1 MASISK
7 ETIKGLIETIQNLYM
22 ADDIPWVIG
31 YSGGKDSTAT
41 LQLVWYAIRELDPS
55 KWLDSP
61 YLRQVDEESLLTLLQ
76 RKPDGFKTLLNSS
89 YSFIRDI
96 VLRRDILITILK
108 IRPHYIKLIPAK
120 HLSERLFSIV
130 NQAIEKDT
138 DELSK
143 KLLIDALVV
152 AKQELLDY
160 KDAQTMEIKE
170 NTSPSSSK
178 TPSDTGDE
186 TLPNNTL
193 SPSDE
198 AENPNDESTEPEVN
212 KESIEEPKELSKE
225 PVVEIESEK
234 ESVSTKENNDNNN
247 NSTDNSSLDPT
258 IQKAFMDASLG
269 DFTKSLEQKIIAIVT
284 DNNVKTN
291 QEIKELVIQHIT
303 QLSKNLT
310 AQQQTLELLQQTL
323 NEPSK
328 ALINRFT
335 EESEKVSVCIND
347 IHTILENQYNEAK
360 ALSTNFSTLLEKP
373 TQDFYNSLETQVINK
388 MNSCINDESGMQL
401 QVEEIK
407 KKSIGSIEKSTQ
419 VVVDTTNNL
428 IDALTTRYNQQK
440 KIIEEANNF
449 FDKKGLI
456 QNITII
462 AVFVNLL
469 LLFFI
474 FVTLLIRG

>member
-1 MASISK
+1 MRPRSP
-7 ETIKGLIETIQNLYM
+7 EVIKH
-22 ADDIPWVIG
+22 
-31 YSGGKDSTAT
+31 
-41 LQLVWYAIRELDPS
+41 LQELDPS

-61 YLRQVDEESLLTLLQ
+61 YLRQADEESLLTLLQ

-108 IRPHYIKLIPAK
+108 IRPHYIKLIPVK

-143 KLLIDALVV
+143 KLLIDALSV

-170 NTSPSSSK
+170 NISPSSSAQQDIK

-186 TLPNNTL
+186 RIPNPPP
-193 SPSDE
+193 SPSDDAEKTDDVPTE
-198 AENPNDESTEPEVN
+198 AEVIKEST
-212 KESIEEPKELSKE
+212 EEPKELIKE
-225 PVVEIESEK
+225 PVDEIESET
-234 ESVSTKENNDNNN
+234 ESVSTKETNDEN
-247 NSTDNSSLDPT
+247 NSTDSSSIDPT
-258 IQKAFMDASLG
+258 IQKAFMNASLG

-291 QEIKELVIQHIT
+291 QEIKELVTQHIT
-303 QLSKNLT
+303 QLSNNLK
-310 AQQQTLELLQQTL
+310 AQQQTLDLLQQTL

-335 EESEKVSVCIND
+335 EESEKVTVRISEIQS
-347 IHTILENQYNEAK
+347 ILKNQYNEAK
-360 ALSTNFSTLLEKP
+360 TLSTNFSTLLEKP
-373 TQDFYNSLETQVINK
+373 TEDLYNSLETQIISN
-388 MNSCINDESGMQL
+388 MNSCINDESGIQL
-401 QVEEIK
+401 QVQEIK
-407 KKSIGSIEKSTQ
+407 NKSIESIEKSTQ
-419 VVVDTTNNL
+419 VVKDTTNNL

-440 KIIEEANNF
+440 EIIEKSNNF

>member
-1 MASISK
+1 MRPRSP
-7 ETIKGLIETIQNLYM
+7 EVIKNL
-22 ADDIPWVIG
+22 
-31 YSGGKDSTAT
+31 
-41 LQLVWYAIRELDPS
+41 QELDPS

-61 YLRQVDEESLLTLLQ
+61 YLRQADEESLLTLLQ
-76 RKPDGFKTLLNSS
+76 RKPEGFKTLLNSS

-108 IRPHYIKLIPAK
+108 IRPHYIKLIPVK

-138 DELSK
+138 YELSK
-143 KLLIDALVV
+143 KLLIDALAV

-170 NTSPSSSK
+170 NTSPSSSTPQDTK

-186 TLPNNTL
+186 ILPNNTS

-198 AENPNDESTEPEVN
+198 AEKPNDESTEPEVN
-212 KESIEEPKELSKE
+212 KEPIEESKELIKE
-225 PVVEIESEK
+225 PIVEIESET
-234 ESVSTKENNDNNN
+234 ESVSTKENNDDN
-247 NSTDNSSLDPT
+247 NSTDNSLDPT

-291 QEIKELVIQHIT
+291 QEIKELVTQHIT
-303 QLSKNLT
+303 QLSNNLT
-310 AQQQTLELLQQTL
+310 AQQQTLDLLQQTL

-328 ALINRFT
+328 ALINHFS
-335 EESEKVSVCIND
+335 EESEKASARIND
-347 IHTILENQYNEAK
+347 INTIFEKQYNEAV
-360 ALSTNFSTLLEKP
+360 ALSNNFSTLLEKP
-373 TQDFYNSLETQVINK
+373 TQDFYNSLETQIVSK
-388 MNSCINDESGMQL
+388 MNSCINDESGIQL

-407 KKSIGSIEKSTQ
+407 NKSIESMEKSNQ
-419 VVVDTTNNL
+419 AVRDTANNL

-440 KIIEEANNF
+440 EIIEKANNF

>member
-1 MASISK
+1 MRPRSP
-7 ETIKGLIETIQNLYM
+7 EVIKNL
-22 ADDIPWVIG
+22 
-31 YSGGKDSTAT
+31 
-41 LQLVWYAIRELDPS
+41 QELDPS

-61 YLRQVDEESLLTLLQ
+61 YLRQVDEESLMTLLQ

-108 IRPHYIKLIPAK
+108 IKPHYIKLIPVK

-143 KLLIDALVV
+143 KLLIDALAV

-160 KDAQTMEIKE
+160 KDAQNMEIKE
-170 NTSPSSSK
+170 NTSPSSSTQQDIE
-178 TPSDTGDE
+178 TPSDTGHE
-186 TLPNNTL
+186 TLPNNTP

-198 AENPNDESTEPEVN
+198 LEKPNEVSTEPEVN
-212 KESIEEPKELSKE
+212 EESTEEHKEPIKA
-225 PVVEIESEK
+225 PVVEIECEK
-234 ESVSTKENNDNNN
+234 GSVSTKENNDNNN
-247 NSTDNSSLDPT
+247 FTDNSSLEPT
-258 IQKAFMDASLG
+258 IQKAFMDASLC
-269 DFTKSLEQKIIAIVT
+269 DFTKSLEQKIIAIIT

-291 QEIKELVIQHIT
+291 QEIKELVTQHIT
-303 QLSKNLT
+303 QLSNNLT

-328 ALINRFT
+328 ALINRFS
-335 EESEKVSVCIND
+335 EESEKVSIR
-347 IHTILENQYNEAK
+347 ISEISTLLENQYNQAK
-360 ALSTNFSTLLEKP
+360 ELSTNFSIVLEKP
-373 TQDFYNSLETQVINK
+373 TQDLYNSLEKAIIHQMNNCIIN
-388 MNSCINDESGMQL
+388 ESGIQL

-407 KKSIGSIEKSTQ
+407 NKSIESIENSNQAVKNTA
-419 VVVDTTNNL
+419 NNL

-440 KIIEEANNF
+440 EIIEKANNF

-474 FVTLLIRG
+474 FITLLLRG

>member
-1 MASISK
+1 MRPRSP
-7 ETIKGLIETIQNLYM
+7 EVIKNL
-22 ADDIPWVIG
+22 
-31 YSGGKDSTAT
+31 
-41 LQLVWYAIRELDPS
+41 QELDPS

-61 YLRQVDEESLLTLLQ
+61 YLRQADEESLLTLLQ
-76 RKPDGFKTLLNSS
+76 RKPEGFKTLLNSS

-143 KLLIDALVV
+143 KLLIDALAV

-170 NTSPSSSK
+170 NTSPSSSTPQDTK
-178 TPSDTGDE
+178 APSDTGDE
-186 TLPNNTL
+186 ILPDNTP
-193 SPSDE
+193 SSSDE
-198 AENPNDESTEPEVN
+198 LEKPNEVSIEPEVN
-212 KESIEEPKELSKE
+212 EESIEEHKEPIKE
-225 PVVEIESEK
+225 PVVEIESET

-247 NSTDNSSLDPT
+247 STDSSSLDPA

-291 QEIKELVIQHIT
+291 QEIKELVTQHIT
-303 QLSKNLT
+303 QLSNNLT

-335 EESEKVSVCIND
+335 EESEKVSVLIND

-360 ALSTNFSTLLEKP
+360 TLSTNFSTLLEKP
-373 TQDFYNSLETQVINK
+373 TQDLYNSLETQIINN
-388 MNSCINDESGMQL
+388 MNSCINDESGIQL
-401 QVEEIK
+401 QVQEIK
-407 KKSIGSIEKSTQ
+407 NKSIESIEKSTQ
-419 VVVDTTNNL
+419 VVKDTTNNL

-440 KIIEEANNF
+440 EIIEKSNNF

>member
-1 MASISK
+1 MRPRSP
-7 ETIKGLIETIQNLYM
+7 EVIKNL
-22 ADDIPWVIG
+22 
-31 YSGGKDSTAT
+31 
-41 LQLVWYAIRELDPS
+41 QELDPS

-61 YLRQVDEESLLTLLQ
+61 YLRQADEESLLTLLQ
-76 RKPDGFKTLLNSS
+76 RKPEGFKTLLNSS

-143 KLLIDALVV
+143 KLLIDALSV

-170 NTSPSSSK
+170 NISPSSSAQQDIK
-178 TPSDTGDE
+178 MPSDTGDE
-186 TLPNNTL
+186 RIPNP
-193 SPSDE
+193 SPSPSNDTEKPDDVPTE
-198 AENPNDESTEPEVN
+198 AEVN
-212 KESIEEPKELSKE
+212 KESTEEPKELIKE
-225 PVVEIESEK
+225 PVDEIESET
-234 ESVSTKENNDNNN
+234 ESVSTKESNDEN
-247 NSTDNSSLDPT
+247 NSTDSSSLDPI

-291 QEIKELVIQHIT
+291 QEIKELVTQHIT
-303 QLSKNLT
+303 QLSNNLT

>member
-1 MASISK
+1 MRPRSP
-7 ETIKGLIETIQNLYM
+7 EVIKNL
-22 ADDIPWVIG
+22 
-31 YSGGKDSTAT
+31 
-41 LQLVWYAIRELDPS
+41 QELDPS

-61 YLRQVDEESLLTLLQ
+61 YLRQADEESLLTLLQ
-76 RKPDGFKTLLNSS
+76 RKPEGFKTLLNSS

-108 IRPHYIKLIPAK
+108 IRPHYIKLIPVK
-120 HLSERLFSIV
+120 HLSERLFTIV

-143 KLLIDALVV
+143 KLLIDALSV

-170 NTSPSSSK
+170 NISPSSSAQQDIK

-186 TLPNNTL
+186 RRPVRPNPPPSL
-193 SPSDE
+193 SDDVP
-198 AENPNDESTEPEVN
+198 TEDEVN
-212 KESIEEPKELSKE
+212 KESTEEPKEPIKE
-225 PVVEIESEK
+225 PVDEIESDI
-234 ESVSTKENNDNNN
+234 ESVSTKESNDDN
-247 NSTDNSSLDPT
+247 NSTDNSLDPT

-291 QEIKELVIQHIT
+291 QEIKELVAQHIT
-303 QLSKNLT
+303 QLSNNLT

-388 MNSCINDESGMQL
+388 MNSYINDESGMQL

>member
-1 MASISK
+1 MRPRSP
-7 ETIKGLIETIQNLYM
+7 EVIKNL
-22 ADDIPWVIG
+22 
-31 YSGGKDSTAT
+31 
-41 LQLVWYAIRELDPS
+41 QELDPS

-61 YLRQVDEESLLTLLQ
+61 YLRQADEESLLTLLQ
-76 RKPDGFKTLLNSS
+76 RKPEGFKTLLNSS

-143 KLLIDALVV
+143 KLLIDALAV

-291 QEIKELVIQHIT
+291 QEIKELVTQHIT
-303 QLSKNLT
+303 QLSNNLT

-335 EESEKVSVCIND
+335 EESEKVSVRIND

-388 MNSCINDESGMQL
+388 MNSCINNESGMQL

>member
-1 MASISK
+1 MRPRSP
-7 ETIKGLIETIQNLYM
+7 EVIKNL
-22 ADDIPWVIG
+22 
-31 YSGGKDSTAT
+31 
-41 LQLVWYAIRELDPS
+41 QELDPS

-61 YLRQVDEESLLTLLQ
+61 YLRQADEESLLTLLQ
-76 RKPDGFKTLLNSS
+76 RKPEGFKTLLNSS

-108 IRPHYIKLIPAK
+108 IRPHYIKLIPVK

-143 KLLIDALVV
+143 KLLIDALSV

-170 NTSPSSSK
+170 NISPSSSAQQDIK

-186 TLPNNTL
+186 RIPNPPP
-193 SPSDE
+193 SPSDDAEKPDDVPTE
-198 AENPNDESTEPEVN
+198 AEVN
-212 KESIEEPKELSKE
+212 KESTEEPKELIKE
-225 PVVEIESEK
+225 SVNEIESET
-234 ESVSTKENNDNNN
+234 ESVSTKESNDEN
-247 NSTDNSSLDPT
+247 NSTDGSSLDPT

-284 DNNVKTN
+284 DSNVKTN
-291 QEIKELVIQHIT
+291 LEIKELVTQHIT
-303 QLSKNLT
+303 QLSNNLT

-335 EESEKVSVCIND
+335 EESEKVSVRIND

-373 TQDFYNSLETQVINK
+373 TQDFYNSLETQIINK

>member
-1 MASISK
+1 MRPRSP
-7 ETIKGLIETIQNLYM
+7 EVIKNL
-22 ADDIPWVIG
+22 
-31 YSGGKDSTAT
+31 
-41 LQLVWYAIRELDPS
+41 QELDPS

-61 YLRQVDEESLLTLLQ
+61 YLRQADEESLLTLLQ
-76 RKPDGFKTLLNSS
+76 RKPEGFKTLLNSS

-108 IRPHYIKLIPAK
+108 IRPHYIKLIPVK

-143 KLLIDALVV
+143 KLLIDALAV

-170 NTSPSSSK
+170 NISPSSSAQQDIK

-186 TLPNNTL
+186 RRPRRHNPPP
-193 SPSDE
+193 SPSDDV
-198 AENPNDESTEPEVN
+198 PTEDEVN
-212 KESIEEPKELSKE
+212 KESTEEPKEPIKE
-225 PVVEIESEK
+225 PVDEIKSETESVPTK
-234 ESVSTKENNDNNN
+234 ESNDEN
-247 NSTDNSSLDPT
+247 NSTDSSSLDPT

-291 QEIKELVIQHIT
+291 QEIKELVTQHIT
-303 QLSKNLT
+303 QLSNNLN
-310 AQQQTLELLQQTL
+310 AQQQTLDLLQQTL

-335 EESEKVSVCIND
+335 EESEKVTVCISD
-347 IHTILENQYNEAK
+347 IQSILENQYNEAK
-360 ALSTNFSTLLEKP
+360 TLSTNFSTLLEKP
-373 TQDFYNSLETQVINK
+373 TQDLYNSLETQIINN
-388 MNSCINDESGMQL
+388 MNSCINDESGIQL
-401 QVEEIK
+401 QVQEIK
-407 KKSIGSIEKSTQ
+407 NKSIESIEKSTQ
-419 VVVDTTNNL
+419 VVKDTTNNL

-440 KIIEEANNF
+440 EIIEKSNNF

>member
-1 MASISK
+1 MRPRSP
-7 ETIKGLIETIQNLYM
+7 EVIKNL
-22 ADDIPWVIG
+22 
-31 YSGGKDSTAT
+31 
-41 LQLVWYAIRELDPS
+41 QELDPS

-61 YLRQVDEESLLTLLQ
+61 YLRQVDEESLMTLLQ

-108 IRPHYIKLIPAK
+108 IKPHYIKLIPVK

-143 KLLIDALVV
+143 KLLIDALAV

-160 KDAQTMEIKE
+160 KDAQNMEIKE
-170 NTSPSSSK
+170 NTSPSSSTQQDIE
-178 TPSDTGDE
+178 TPSDTGRE
-186 TLPNNTL
+186 TLPNNTP

-198 AENPNDESTEPEVN
+198 LEKPNEVSTEPEVN
-212 KESIEEPKELSKE
+212 EESTEEHKEPIKE
-225 PVVEIESEK
+225 PVVEIECEK
-234 ESVSTKENNDNNN
+234 GSVSTKENNDNNN
-247 NSTDNSSLDPT
+247 FTDNSSLEPT
-258 IQKAFMDASLG
+258 IQKAFMDASLC
-269 DFTKSLEQKIIAIVT
+269 DFTKSLEQKIIAIIT

-291 QEIKELVIQHIT
+291 QEIKELVTQHIT
-303 QLSKNLT
+303 QLSNNLT

-328 ALINRFT
+328 ALINRFS
-335 EESEKVSVCIND
+335 EESEKVSIR
-347 IHTILENQYNEAK
+347 ISEISTLLENQYNQAK
-360 ALSTNFSTLLEKP
+360 ELSTNFSIVLEKP
-373 TQDFYNSLETQVINK
+373 TQDLYNSLEKAIIHQMNNCIIN
-388 MNSCINDESGMQL
+388 ESGIQL

-407 KKSIGSIEKSTQ
+407 NKSIESIENSNQAVK
-419 VVVDTTNNL
+419 DTANNL

-440 KIIEEANNF
+440 EIIEKANNF

-474 FVTLLIRG
+474 FITLLLRG

>member
-1 MASISK
+1 MRPRSP
-7 ETIKGLIETIQNLYM
+7 EVIKNL
-22 ADDIPWVIG
+22 
-31 YSGGKDSTAT
+31 
-41 LQLVWYAIRELDPS
+41 QELDPS

-61 YLRQVDEESLLTLLQ
+61 YLRQADEESLLTLLQ
-76 RKPDGFKTLLNSS
+76 RKPEGFKTLLNSS

-143 KLLIDALVV
+143 KLLIDALAV

-170 NTSPSSSK
+170 NTSPSSSTPQDTK

-186 TLPNNTL
+186 TLPNNPP

-198 AENPNDESTEPEVN
+198 VETPNDESPEPEVN
-212 KESIEEPKELSKE
+212 KESIEEPEELIKE
-225 PVVEIESEK
+225 PVVEIESET

-247 NSTDNSSLDPT
+247 STDTSSLDPA
-258 IQKAFMDASLG
+258 IQKAFMAASLG
-269 DFTKSLEQKIIAIVT
+269 DFTKSLEQKIIAIVA

-291 QEIKELVIQHIT
+291 QEIKELVTQHIT
-303 QLSKNLT
+303 QLSNNLT

-335 EESEKVSVCIND
+335 EESEKVTVCIND
-347 IHTILENQYNEAK
+347 IQSILENQYNEAK
-360 ALSTNFSTLLEKP
+360 TLSTNFSTLLEKP
-373 TQDFYNSLETQVINK
+373 TQDFYNSLETQIINK

>member
-1 MASISK
+1 MRPRSP
-7 ETIKGLIETIQNLYM
+7 EVIKNL
-22 ADDIPWVIG
+22 
-31 YSGGKDSTAT
+31 
-41 LQLVWYAIRELDPS
+41 QELDPS

-61 YLRQVDEESLLTLLQ
+61 YLRQADEESLLTLLQ
-76 RKPDGFKTLLNSS
+76 RKPEGFKTLLNSS

-108 IRPHYIKLIPAK
+108 IRPHYIKLIPVK

-143 KLLIDALVV
+143 KLLIDALAV

-160 KDAQTMEIKE
+160 KDTQTMELKE
-170 NTSPSSSK
+170 NTSPSSSTQQDIK
-178 TPSDTGDE
+178 APSDTVDE
-186 TLPNNTL
+186 TLPDNTP

-198 AENPNDESTEPEVN
+198 LEKPNEVSTEPEVN
-212 KESIEEPKELSKE
+212 EESIEEHKEPIKE
-225 PVVEIESEK
+225 PVVEIESK
-234 ESVSTKENNDNNN
+234 TESVSTKENNDNNN
-247 NSTDNSSLDPT
+247 FTDNSSLDPA
-258 IQKAFMDASLG
+258 IQKAFMEASLG
-269 DFTKSLEQKIIAIVT
+269 DFTKSLEQKLIAIVT

-291 QEIKELVIQHIT
+291 QEIKEFVTQHIT
-303 QLSKNLT
+303 QLSNNLT

-328 ALINRFT
+328 ALINCFT
-335 EESEKVSVCIND
+335 EESEKVSVRIND

-373 TQDFYNSLETQVINK
+373 TQDFYNSLETQIINK

>member
-1 MASISK
+1 MRPRSP
-7 ETIKGLIETIQNLYM
+7 EVIKNL
-22 ADDIPWVIG
+22 
-31 YSGGKDSTAT
+31 
-41 LQLVWYAIRELDPS
+41 QELDPS

-61 YLRQVDEESLLTLLQ
+61 YLRQADEESLLTLLQ
-76 RKPDGFKTLLNSS
+76 RKPEGFKTLLNSS

-108 IRPHYIKLIPAK
+108 IRPHYIKLIPVK

-143 KLLIDALVV
+143 KLLIDALSV

-170 NTSPSSSK
+170 NISPSSSAQQDIK

-186 TLPNNTL
+186 RRPVRPNPPPSL
-193 SPSDE
+193 SDDVP
-198 AENPNDESTEPEVN
+198 TEDEVN
-212 KESIEEPKELSKE
+212 KESTEEPKEPIKE
-225 PVVEIESEK
+225 PVDEIESETESVPTK
-234 ESVSTKENNDNNN
+234 ESNDEN
-247 NSTDNSSLDPT
+247 NSTDSSSLDPT

-291 QEIKELVIQHIT
+291 QEIKELVRQHIT
-303 QLSKNLT
+303 QLSNNLKT
-310 AQQQTLELLQQTL
+310 QQQTLDLLQQTL

-335 EESEKVSVCIND
+335 EESEKVTVCISD
-347 IHTILENQYNEAK
+347 IQSILENQYNEAK
-360 ALSTNFSTLLEKP
+360 TLSTNFSTLLEKP
-373 TQDFYNSLETQVINK
+373 TQDLYNSLETQIINN
-388 MNSCINDESGMQL
+388 MNSCINDESGIQL
-401 QVEEIK
+401 QVQEIK
-407 KKSIGSIEKSTQ
+407 NKSIESIEKSTQ
-419 VVVDTTNNL
+419 VVKDTTNNL

-440 KIIEEANNF
+440 EIIEKSNNF

>member
-1 MASISK
+1 MRPRSP
-7 ETIKGLIETIQNLYM
+7 EVIKH
-22 ADDIPWVIG
+22 
-31 YSGGKDSTAT
+31 
-41 LQLVWYAIRELDPS
+41 LQELDPS

-61 YLRQVDEESLLTLLQ
+61 YLRQADEESLLTLLQ

-108 IRPHYIKLIPAK
+108 IRPHYIKLIPVK
-120 HLSERLFSIV
+120 HLSERLFNIV

-143 KLLIDALVV
+143 KLLIDALSV
-152 AKQELLDY
+152 AKQELLDF

-170 NTSPSSSK
+170 NISPSSSAQQDIK

-186 TLPNNTL
+186 RIPNPPP
-193 SPSDE
+193 SPSAD
-198 AENPNDESTEPEVN
+198 AEKPDDVPTEDEVN
-212 KESIEEPKELSKE
+212 KESTEESKE
-225 PVVEIESEK
+225 PIKEPVDEIESET
-234 ESVSTKENNDNNN
+234 ESVSTKESNDEN
-247 NSTDNSSLDPT
+247 NSTDSSSLDPI

-291 QEIKELVIQHIT
+291 QEIKVLVTQHIT
-303 QLSKNLT
+303 QLSNNLKT
-310 AQQQTLELLQQTL
+310 QQQTLDLLQQTL

-335 EESEKVSVCIND
+335 EESEKVTVRISD
-347 IHTILENQYNEAK
+347 IQSILENQYNEAK
-360 ALSTNFSTLLEKP
+360 TLSTNFSTLLEKP

-388 MNSCINDESGMQL
+388 MNSCINDESGIQL
-401 QVEEIK
+401 QVQEIK
-407 KKSIGSIEKSTQ
+407 NKSIESIEKSTQ
-419 VVVDTTNNL
+419 VVKDTTNNL

-440 KIIEEANNF
+440 EIIEKSNNF

>member
-1 MASISK
+1 MRPRSP
-7 ETIKGLIETIQNLYM
+7 EVIKNL
-22 ADDIPWVIG
+22 
-31 YSGGKDSTAT
+31 
-41 LQLVWYAIRELDPS
+41 QELDPS

-61 YLRQVDEESLLTLLQ
+61 YLRQADEESLLTLLQ
-76 RKPDGFKTLLNSS
+76 RKPEGFKTLLNSS

-108 IRPHYIKLIPAK
+108 IRPHYIKLIPVK

-143 KLLIDALVV
+143 KLLIDALDV
-152 AKQELLDY
+152 AKQELSDY

-170 NTSPSSSK
+170 NTSPSSSTQQDIK

-186 TLPNNTL
+186 TLPDTPT

-198 AENPNDESTEPEVN
+198 LEKPNEVSTEPKVNEESTEKPKEPIVEIETE
-212 KESIEEPKELSKE
+212 KESI
-225 PVVEIESEK
+225 
-234 ESVSTKENNDNNN
+234 STKENNNNDIDNP
-247 NSTDNSSLDPT
+247 SLDPI
-258 IQKAFMDASLG
+258 IQKVFMDASLG

-291 QEIKELVIQHIT
+291 QEIKELVTQHIT
-303 QLSKNLT
+303 QLSNNLT

-328 ALINRFT
+328 ALINRFS
-335 EESEKVSVCIND
+335 EESEKVSIRISEIN
-347 IHTILENQYNEAK
+347 TLLENQYNQAK
-360 ALSTNFSTLLEKP
+360 ELSTNFSIVLEKP
-373 TQDFYNSLETQVINK
+373 TQDLYDSLEKEIIHQIN
-388 MNSCINDESGMQL
+388 NCIINESGIQL

-407 KKSIGSIEKSTQ
+407 NKSIESIENSNQAVK
-419 VVVDTTNNL
+419 DTANNL
-428 IDALTTRYNQQK
+428 INALTTRYNQQK
-440 KIIEEANNF
+440 EIIEKANNF

-474 FVTLLIRG
+474 FITLLLRG

>member
-1 MASISK
+1 MRPRSP
-7 ETIKGLIETIQNLYM
+7 EVIKNL
-22 ADDIPWVIG
+22 
-31 YSGGKDSTAT
+31 
-41 LQLVWYAIRELDPS
+41 QELDPS

-61 YLRQVDEESLLTLLQ
+61 YLRQADEESLLTLLQ
-76 RKPDGFKTLLNSS
+76 RKPEGFKTLLNSS

-108 IRPHYIKLIPAK
+108 IRPHYIKLIPVK

-143 KLLIDALVV
+143 KLLIDALAV

-170 NTSPSSSK
+170 NTSPSSSTPQDTK

-186 TLPNNTL
+186 TLPNNTP

-198 AENPNDESTEPEVN
+198 AEKPNDESTESEVN
-212 KESIEEPKELSKE
+212 KESIEEPKELIKE
-225 PVVEIESEK
+225 PVVEIESET
-234 ESVSTKENNDNNN
+234 ESVSTKESNDDNNF
-247 NSTDNSSLDPT
+247 TDNSSLDPT

-291 QEIKELVIQHIT
+291 QEIKELVTQHIT
-303 QLSKNLT
+303 QLSNNLT

-335 EESEKVSVCIND
+335 EESEKVTVRISD
-347 IHTILENQYNEAK
+347 IQSILENQYNEAK
-360 ALSTNFSTLLEKP
+360 TLSTNFSTLLEKP
-373 TQDFYNSLETQVINK
+373 TQDFYNSLETQIINK

-401 QVEEIK
+401 QVQEIN
-407 KKSIGSIEKSTQ
+407 KKSIESIEKSTQ
-419 VVVDTTNNL
+419 VVKDTTNNL

-440 KIIEEANNF
+440 EIIEKANNF

>member
-1 MASISK
+1 MRPRSP
-7 ETIKGLIETIQNLYM
+7 EVIKNL
-22 ADDIPWVIG
+22 
-31 YSGGKDSTAT
+31 
-41 LQLVWYAIRELDPS
+41 QELDPS

-61 YLRQVDEESLLTLLQ
+61 YLRQADEESLLTLLQ
-76 RKPDGFKTLLNSS
+76 RKPEGFKTLLNSS

-108 IRPHYIKLIPAK
+108 IRPHYIKLIPVK

-143 KLLIDALVV
+143 KLLIDALSV

-170 NTSPSSSK
+170 NISPSSSAQQDIK
-178 TPSDTGDE
+178 MPSDTGDE
-186 TLPNNTL
+186 RIPNPSP
-193 SPSDE
+193 SPSDDAEKPDDVPTE
-198 AENPNDESTEPEVN
+198 AEVN
-212 KESIEEPKELSKE
+212 KESTEEPEELIKE
-225 PVVEIESEK
+225 PVDEIESET
-234 ESVSTKENNDNNN
+234 ESVSTKESNDEN
-247 NSTDNSSLDPT
+247 NSTDSSSLDPI

-291 QEIKELVIQHIT
+291 QEIKELVTQHIT
-303 QLSKNLT
+303 QLSNNLT

-407 KKSIGSIEKSTQ
+407 KKSIGFIEKSTQ

>member
-1 MASISK
+1 MRPRSP
-7 ETIKGLIETIQNLYM
+7 EVIKNL
-22 ADDIPWVIG
+22 
-31 YSGGKDSTAT
+31 
-41 LQLVWYAIRELDPS
+41 QELDPS

-61 YLRQVDEESLLTLLQ
+61 YLRQADEESLLTLLQ
-76 RKPDGFKTLLNSS
+76 RKPEGFKTLLNSS

-108 IRPHYIKLIPAK
+108 IRPHYIKLIPVK

-130 NQAIEKDT
+130 NQTIEKDT

-143 KLLIDALVV
+143 KLLIDALSV

-170 NTSPSSSK
+170 NISPSSSAQQDIK

-186 TLPNNTL
+186 RIPNPPP
-193 SPSDE
+193 SPSTD
-198 AENPNDESTEPEVN
+198 AEQPDDVSTEDEVN
-212 KESIEEPKELSKE
+212 KESTEEPKEPIKE
-225 PVVEIESEK
+225 PVDEIESDI
-234 ESVSTKENNDNNN
+234 ESVSTKESNDEN
-247 NSTDNSSLDPT
+247 NSTESSSIDPT

-291 QEIKELVIQHIT
+291 QEIKELVTQHIT
-303 QLSKNLT
+303 QLSNNLT

-335 EESEKVSVCIND
+335 EESEKVTVRISD
-347 IHTILENQYNEAK
+347 IQSILENQYNEAK
-360 ALSTNFSTLLEKP
+360 TLSTNFSTLLEKP

-440 KIIEEANNF
+440 EIIEKSNNF

>member
-1 MASISK
+1 MRPRSP
-7 ETIKGLIETIQNLYM
+7 EVIKNL
-22 ADDIPWVIG
+22 
-31 YSGGKDSTAT
+31 
-41 LQLVWYAIRELDPS
+41 QELDPS

-61 YLRQVDEESLLTLLQ
+61 YLRQADEESLLTLLQ
-76 RKPDGFKTLLNSS
+76 RKPEGFKTLLNSS

-108 IRPHYIKLIPAK
+108 IRPHYIKLIPVK

-143 KLLIDALVV
+143 KLLIDALAV

-160 KDAQTMEIKE
+160 KDTQTMELKE
-170 NTSPSSSK
+170 NTSPSSSTQQDIK
-178 TPSDTGDE
+178 APSDTVDE
-186 TLPNNTL
+186 TLPDNTP

-198 AENPNDESTEPEVN
+198 LEKPNKVPTEDEVN
-212 KESIEEPKELSKE
+212 KESTEEPKEPIKE
-225 PVVEIESEK
+225 PVDEIKSETESVPTK
-234 ESVSTKENNDNNN
+234 ESNDEN
-247 NSTDNSSLDPT
+247 NSTDSSSLDPT

-291 QEIKELVIQHIT
+291 QEIKELVTQHIT
-303 QLSKNLT
+303 QLSNNLN
-310 AQQQTLELLQQTL
+310 AQQQTLDLLQQTL

-335 EESEKVSVCIND
+335 EESEKVTVCISD
-347 IHTILENQYNEAK
+347 IQSILENQYNEAK
-360 ALSTNFSTLLEKP
+360 TLSTNFSTLLEKP
-373 TQDFYNSLETQVINK
+373 TQDLYNSLETQIINN
-388 MNSCINDESGMQL
+388 MNSCINDESGIQL
-401 QVEEIK
+401 QVQEIK
-407 KKSIGSIEKSTQ
+407 NKSIESIEKSTQ
-419 VVVDTTNNL
+419 VVKDTTNNL

-440 KIIEEANNF
+440 EIIEKSNNF

>member
-1 MASISK
+1 MRPRSP
-7 ETIKGLIETIQNLYM
+7 EVIKNL
-22 ADDIPWVIG
+22 
-31 YSGGKDSTAT
+31 
-41 LQLVWYAIRELDPS
+41 QELDPS

-61 YLRQVDEESLLTLLQ
+61 YLRQVDESLLTLLQ

-291 QEIKELVIQHIT
+291 QEIKELVTQHIT

>member
-1 MASISK
+1 MRLRSP
-7 ETIKGLIETIQNLYM
+7 EVIKNL
-22 ADDIPWVIG
+22 
-31 YSGGKDSTAT
+31 
-41 LQLVWYAIRELDPS
+41 QELDPS

-61 YLRQVDEESLLTLLQ
+61 YLRQADEESLLTLLQ
-76 RKPDGFKTLLNSS
+76 RKPEGFKILLNSS

-108 IRPHYIKLIPAK
+108 IRPHYIKLIPVK

-143 KLLIDALVV
+143 KLLIDALSV

-170 NTSPSSSK
+170 NISPSSSAQQDIK

-186 TLPNNTL
+186 RRPRRPNPPPSL
-193 SPSDE
+193 SDDVP
-198 AENPNDESTEPEVN
+198 TEDEVN
-212 KESIEEPKELSKE
+212 KESTEEPKEPIKE
-225 PVVEIESEK
+225 PVDEIESETESVPTK
-234 ESVSTKENNDNNN
+234 ESNDEN
-247 NSTDNSSLDPT
+247 NSTDSSSLDPT

-291 QEIKELVIQHIT
+291 QEIKKLVTQHIT
-303 QLSKNLT
+303 QLSNNLK
-310 AQQQTLELLQQTL
+310 AQQQTLDLLQQTL

-335 EESEKVSVCIND
+335 EESEKVTVCISD
-347 IHTILENQYNEAK
+347 IQSILENQYNEAK
-360 ALSTNFSTLLEKP
+360 TLSTNFSTLLEKP
-373 TQDFYNSLETQVINK
+373 TQDLYNSLETQIINN
-388 MNSCINDESGMQL
+388 MNSCINDESGIQL
-401 QVEEIK
+401 QVQEIK
-407 KKSIGSIEKSTQ
+407 NKSIESIEKSTQ
-419 VVVDTTNNL
+419 VVKDTTNNL

-440 KIIEEANNF
+440 EIIEKSNNF

>member
-1 MASISK
+1 MRPRSP
-7 ETIKGLIETIQNLYM
+7 EVIKNL
-22 ADDIPWVIG
+22 
-31 YSGGKDSTAT
+31 
-41 LQLVWYAIRELDPS
+41 QELDPS

-61 YLRQVDEESLLTLLQ
+61 YLRQADEESLLTLLQ
-76 RKPDGFKTLLNSS
+76 RKPEGFKTLLNSS

-108 IRPHYIKLIPAK
+108 IRPHYIKLIPVK

-143 KLLIDALVV
+143 KLLIDALSV

-170 NTSPSSSK
+170 NISPSSSAQQDIK

-186 TLPNNTL
+186 RIPNPSP
-193 SPSDE
+193 SPSDDAEKPDDVPTE
-198 AENPNDESTEPEVN
+198 AEVNREST
-212 KESIEEPKELSKE
+212 EEPKELIKE
-225 PVVEIESEK
+225 PVDEIESET
-234 ESVSTKENNDNNN
+234 ESVSTKESNDEN
-247 NSTDNSSLDPT
+247 NSTDSSSLDPI

-291 QEIKELVIQHIT
+291 QEIKELVTQHIT
-303 QLSKNLT
+303 QLSNNLT

>member
-1 MASISK
+1 MRPRSP
-7 ETIKGLIETIQNLYM
+7 EVIKNL
-22 ADDIPWVIG
+22 
-31 YSGGKDSTAT
+31 
-41 LQLVWYAIRELDPS
+41 QELDPS

-61 YLRQVDEESLLTLLQ
+61 YLRQADEESLLTLLQ
-76 RKPDGFKTLLNSS
+76 RKPEGFKTLLNSS

-108 IRPHYIKLIPAK
+108 IRPHYIKLIPVK

-143 KLLIDALVV
+143 KLLIDALSV

-170 NTSPSSSK
+170 NISPSSSAQQDIK
-178 TPSDTGDE
+178 MPSDTGDE
-186 TLPNNTL
+186 RIPNPSP
-193 SPSDE
+193 SPSDDAEKPDDVPTE
-198 AENPNDESTEPEVN
+198 AEVN
-212 KESIEEPKELSKE
+212 KESTEEPEELIKE
-225 PVVEIESEK
+225 PVDEIESET
-234 ESVSTKENNDNNN
+234 ESVSTKESNDEN
-247 NSTDNSSLDPT
+247 NSTDSSSLDPI

-291 QEIKELVIQHIT
+291 QEIKELVTQHIT
-303 QLSKNLT
+303 QLSNNLT

>member
-1 MASISK
+1 MRPRSP
-7 ETIKGLIETIQNLYM
+7 EVIKNL
-22 ADDIPWVIG
+22 
-31 YSGGKDSTAT
+31 
-41 LQLVWYAIRELDPS
+41 QELDPS

-108 IRPHYIKLIPAK
+108 IKPHYIKLIPVK

-143 KLLIDALVV
+143 KLLIDALAV

-160 KDAQTMEIKE
+160 KDAQNMEIKE
-170 NTSPSSSK
+170 NTSPSSSTQQDIK
-178 TPSDTGDE
+178 TPSDTDHETPSDTGHE
-186 TLPNNTL
+186 TLPNNTP

-198 AENPNDESTEPEVN
+198 LEKPNEVSTEPEVN
-212 KESIEEPKELSKE
+212 EESTEEHKEPIKE
-225 PVVEIESEK
+225 PVVEIECEK
-234 ESVSTKENNDNNN
+234 GSVSTKENNDNNN
-247 NSTDNSSLDPT
+247 FTDNSSLEPT
-258 IQKAFMDASLG
+258 IQKAFMDASLC

-291 QEIKELVIQHIT
+291 QEIKELVTQHIT
-303 QLSKNLT
+303 QLSNNLT

-328 ALINRFT
+328 ALINRFI
-335 EESEKVSVCIND
+335 EESEKVSIR
-347 IHTILENQYNEAK
+347 ISEISTLLENQYNQAK
-360 ALSTNFSTLLEKP
+360 ELSTNFSIVLEKP
-373 TQDFYNSLETQVINK
+373 TQDLYNSLEKAIIHQMNNCIIN
-388 MNSCINDESGMQL
+388 ESGIQL

-407 KKSIGSIEKSTQ
+407 NKSIESIENSNQAVK
-419 VVVDTTNNL
+419 DTANNL

-440 KIIEEANNF
+440 EIIEKANNF

-474 FVTLLIRG
+474 FITLLLRG

>member
-1 MASISK
+1 MRPRSP
-7 ETIKGLIETIQNLYM
+7 EVIKNL
-22 ADDIPWVIG
+22 
-31 YSGGKDSTAT
+31 
-41 LQLVWYAIRELDPS
+41 QELDPS

-61 YLRQVDEESLLTLLQ
+61 YLRQADEESLLTLLQ
-76 RKPDGFKTLLNSS
+76 RKPEGFKTLLNSS

-108 IRPHYIKLIPAK
+108 IRPHYIKLIPVK

-143 KLLIDALVV
+143 KLLIDALDV
-152 AKQELLDY
+152 AKQELSDY

-170 NTSPSSSK
+170 NTSPSSSTQQDIK

-186 TLPNNTL
+186 TLPYTPT

-198 AENPNDESTEPEVN
+198 LEKPKEVSTEPKVNEESTEKPKEPIVEIETE
-212 KESIEEPKELSKE
+212 KESI
-225 PVVEIESEK
+225 
-234 ESVSTKENNDNNN
+234 STKENNNNDIDNP
-247 NSTDNSSLDPT
+247 SLDPI
-258 IQKAFMDASLG
+258 IQKVFMDASLG

-291 QEIKELVIQHIT
+291 QEIKELVTQHIT
-303 QLSKNLT
+303 QLSNNLT

-328 ALINRFT
+328 ALINRFS
-335 EESEKVSVCIND
+335 EESEKVSIRISEIN
-347 IHTILENQYNEAK
+347 TLLENQYNQAK
-360 ALSTNFSTLLEKP
+360 ELSTNFSIVLEKP
-373 TQDFYNSLETQVINK
+373 TQDLYDSLEKEIIHQIN
-388 MNSCINDESGMQL
+388 NCIINESGIQL

-407 KKSIGSIEKSTQ
+407 NKSIESIENSNQAVK
-419 VVVDTTNNL
+419 DTANNL

-440 KIIEEANNF
+440 EIIEKANNF

-474 FVTLLIRG
+474 FITLLLRG

>member
-1 MASISK
+1 MRPRSP
-7 ETIKGLIETIQNLYM
+7 EVIKNL
-22 ADDIPWVIG
+22 
-31 YSGGKDSTAT
+31 
-41 LQLVWYAIRELDPS
+41 QELDPS

-61 YLRQVDEESLLTLLQ
+61 YLRQADEESLLTLLQ
-76 RKPDGFKTLLNSS
+76 RKPEGFKTLLNSS

-108 IRPHYIKLIPAK
+108 IRPHYIKLIPVK

-143 KLLIDALVV
+143 KLLIDALDV
-152 AKQELLDY
+152 AKQELSDY

-170 NTSPSSSK
+170 NTSPSSLTQQDIK

-186 TLPNNTL
+186 TLPDTPT

-198 AENPNDESTEPEVN
+198 LEKPKEVSTEPKVNEESTEKPKEPIVEIETE
-212 KESIEEPKELSKE
+212 KESI
-225 PVVEIESEK
+225 
-234 ESVSTKENNDNNN
+234 STKENNNNDIDNP
-247 NSTDNSSLDPT
+247 SLDPI
-258 IQKAFMDASLG
+258 IQKVFMDASLG

-291 QEIKELVIQHIT
+291 QEIKELVTQHIT
-303 QLSKNLT
+303 QLSNNLT

-328 ALINRFT
+328 ALINRFS
-335 EESEKVSVCIND
+335 EESEKVSIRISEIN
-347 IHTILENQYNEAK
+347 TLLENQYNQAK
-360 ALSTNFSTLLEKP
+360 ELSTNFSIVLEKP
-373 TQDFYNSLETQVINK
+373 TQDLYDSLEKEIIHQIN
-388 MNSCINDESGMQL
+388 NCIINESGIQL

-407 KKSIGSIEKSTQ
+407 NKSIESIENSNQAVK
-419 VVVDTTNNL
+419 DTANNL
-428 IDALTTRYNQQK
+428 INALTTRYNQQK
-440 KIIEEANNF
+440 EIIEKANNF

-474 FVTLLIRG
+474 FITLLLRG

>member
-1 MASISK
+1 MRPRSP
-7 ETIKGLIETIQNLYM
+7 EVIKNL
-22 ADDIPWVIG
+22 
-31 YSGGKDSTAT
+31 
-41 LQLVWYAIRELDPS
+41 QELDPS

-61 YLRQVDEESLLTLLQ
+61 YLRQADEESLMTLLQ
-76 RKPDGFKTLLNSS
+76 RKPEGFKTLLNSS

-143 KLLIDALVV
+143 KLLIDALAV

-170 NTSPSSSK
+170 NTSPSSSTPQDTK

-186 TLPNNTL
+186 TLPNNPP

-198 AENPNDESTEPEVN
+198 VETPNDESPEPEVN
-212 KESIEEPKELSKE
+212 KESIEEPEELMKE
-225 PVVEIESEK
+225 PVVEIESET
-234 ESVSTKENNDNNN
+234 ESVLTKENNDNN
-247 NSTDNSSLDPT
+247 NSTDNSSLDPA
-258 IQKAFMDASLG
+258 IQKAFMAASLG
-269 DFTKSLEQKIIAIVT
+269 DFTKSLEQKIIAIVA

-291 QEIKELVIQHIT
+291 QEIKELVTQHIT
-303 QLSKNLT
+303 QLSNNLT

-335 EESEKVSVCIND
+335 EESEKVSVRIND

-373 TQDFYNSLETQVINK
+373 TQDFYNSLEIQIINK
-388 MNSCINDESGMQL
+388 MNSCVNDESGMQL

>member
-1 MASISK
+1 MRPRSP
-7 ETIKGLIETIQNLYM
+7 EVIKH
-22 ADDIPWVIG
+22 
-31 YSGGKDSTAT
+31 
-41 LQLVWYAIRELDPS
+41 LQELDPS

-61 YLRQVDEESLLTLLQ
+61 YLRQADEESLLTLLQ

-108 IRPHYIKLIPAK
+108 IRPHYIKLIPVK

-143 KLLIDALVV
+143 KLLIDALSV

-170 NTSPSSSK
+170 NISPSSSAQQDIK
-178 TPSDTGDE
+178 TSSDTGDE
-186 TLPNNTL
+186 RIPNPPP
-193 SPSDE
+193 SPSDDAEKTDDVPTE
-198 AENPNDESTEPEVN
+198 AEVIKEST
-212 KESIEEPKELSKE
+212 EEPKELIKE
-225 PVVEIESEK
+225 PVDEIESET
-234 ESVSTKENNDNNN
+234 ESVSTKETNDEN
-247 NSTDNSSLDPT
+247 NSTDSSSLDPT
-258 IQKAFMDASLG
+258 IQKAFMNASLG
-269 DFTKSLEQKIIAIVT
+269 DFTKSLEQRIIAIVT

-291 QEIKELVIQHIT
+291 QEIKELVTQHIT
-303 QLSKNLT
+303 QLSNNLK
-310 AQQQTLELLQQTL
+310 AQQQTLDLLQQTL

-335 EESEKVSVCIND
+335 EESEKVTVRISD
-347 IHTILENQYNEAK
+347 IQSILENQYNEAK
-360 ALSTNFSTLLEKP
+360 TLSTNFSTLLEKP
-373 TQDFYNSLETQVINK
+373 TQDLYNSLETQIISN
-388 MNSCINDESGMQL
+388 MNSCINDESGIQL
-401 QVEEIK
+401 QVQEIK
-407 KKSIGSIEKSTQ
+407 NKSIESIEKSTQ
-419 VVVDTTNNL
+419 VVKDTTNNL

-440 KIIEEANNF
+440 EIIEKSNNF

>member
-1 MASISK
+1 MRPRSP
-7 ETIKGLIETIQNLYM
+7 EVIKNL
-22 ADDIPWVIG
+22 
-31 YSGGKDSTAT
+31 
-41 LQLVWYAIRELDPS
+41 QELDPS

-61 YLRQVDEESLLTLLQ
+61 YLRQADEESLLTLLQ
-76 RKPDGFKTLLNSS
+76 RKPEGFKTLLNSS

-108 IRPHYIKLIPAK
+108 IRPHYIKLIPVK

-143 KLLIDALVV
+143 KLLIDALAV

-160 KDAQTMEIKE
+160 KDTQTMEIKE
-170 NTSPSSSK
+170 NTSSSSSAQQDIK

-186 TLPNNTL
+186 RIPNPPP
-193 SPSDE
+193 SPSDDV
-198 AENPNDESTEPEVN
+198 PTEDEVN
-212 KESIEEPKELSKE
+212 KESTEEHKEPIKE
-225 PVVEIESEK
+225 PVDEIESET
-234 ESVSTKENNDNNN
+234 ESVSTKESNDEN
-247 NSTDNSSLDPT
+247 NSTDSSSLDPT
-258 IQKAFMDASLG
+258 IQRAFMDASLG

-291 QEIKELVIQHIT
+291 QEIKELVTQHIT
-303 QLSKNLT
+303 QLSNNLT

-474 FVTLLIRG
+474 FITLLIRG

>member
-1 MASISK
+1 MRPRSP
-7 ETIKGLIETIQNLYM
+7 EVIKH
-22 ADDIPWVIG
+22 
-31 YSGGKDSTAT
+31 
-41 LQLVWYAIRELDPS
+41 LQELDPS

-61 YLRQVDEESLLTLLQ
+61 YLRQADEESLLTLLQ

-108 IRPHYIKLIPAK
+108 IRPHYIKLIPVK

-143 KLLIDALVV
+143 KLLIDALSV

-170 NTSPSSSK
+170 NISPSSSAQQDIK

-186 TLPNNTL
+186 RIPNPPP
-193 SPSDE
+193 SPSDDAEKTDDVPTE
-198 AENPNDESTEPEVN
+198 AEVIKEST
-212 KESIEEPKELSKE
+212 EEPKELIKE
-225 PVVEIESEK
+225 PVDEIESET
-234 ESVSTKENNDNNN
+234 ESVSTKETNDEN
-247 NSTDNSSLDPT
+247 NSTDSSSLDPT
-258 IQKAFMDASLG
+258 IQKAFMNASLG

-291 QEIKELVIQHIT
+291 QEIKELVTQHIT
-303 QLSKNLT
+303 QLSNNLK
-310 AQQQTLELLQQTL
+310 AQQQTLDLLQQTL

-328 ALINRFT
+328 ALIDRFT
-335 EESEKVSVCIND
+335 EESEKVTVRISD
-347 IHTILENQYNEAK
+347 IQSILKNQYNEAK
-360 ALSTNFSTLLEKP
+360 TLSTNFSTLLEKP
-373 TQDFYNSLETQVINK
+373 TQDLYNSLETQIISN
-388 MNSCINDESGMQL
+388 MNSCINDESGIQL
-401 QVEEIK
+401 QVQEIK
-407 KKSIGSIEKSTQ
+407 NKSIESIEKSTQ
-419 VVVDTTNNL
+419 VVKDTTNNL

-440 KIIEEANNF
+440 EIIEKSNNF

>member
-1 MASISK
+1 MRPRSP
-7 ETIKGLIETIQNLYM
+7 EVIKNL
-22 ADDIPWVIG
+22 
-31 YSGGKDSTAT
+31 
-41 LQLVWYAIRELDPS
+41 QELDPS

-61 YLRQVDEESLLTLLQ
+61 YLRQADEESLLTLLQ
-76 RKPDGFKTLLNSS
+76 RKPEGFKTLLNSS

-108 IRPHYIKLIPAK
+108 IRPHYIKLIPVK

-143 KLLIDALVV
+143 KLLIDALAV

-160 KDAQTMEIKE
+160 KDTQTMEIKE
-170 NTSPSSSK
+170 NTSSSSSAQQDIK

-186 TLPNNTL
+186 RIPNPPP
-193 SPSDE
+193 SPSDDAEKPDDVPTE
-198 AENPNDESTEPEVN
+198 AEVN
-212 KESIEEPKELSKE
+212 KESTEEPKELIKE
-225 PVVEIESEK
+225 PVDEIESET
-234 ESVSTKENNDNNN
+234 ESVSTKESNDEN
-247 NSTDNSSLDPT
+247 NSTDSSSIDPT

-291 QEIKELVIQHIT
+291 QEIKELVTQHIT
-303 QLSKNLT
+303 QLSNNLK
-310 AQQQTLELLQQTL
+310 AQQQTLDLLQQTL

-328 ALINRFT
+328 ALINHFT
-335 EESEKVSVCIND
+335 EESEKVTVCISD
-347 IHTILENQYNEAK
+347 IQSILENQYNEAK
-360 ALSTNFSTLLEKP
+360 TLSTNFSTLLEKP
-373 TQDFYNSLETQVINK
+373 TQDLYNSLETQIINN
-388 MNSCINDESGMQL
+388 MNSCINDESGIQL
-401 QVEEIK
+401 QVQEIK
-407 KKSIGSIEKSTQ
+407 NKSIESIEKSTQ
-419 VVVDTTNNL
+419 VVKDTTNNL

-440 KIIEEANNF
+440 EIIEKSNNF

>member
-1 MASISK
+1 MRPRSP
-7 ETIKGLIETIQNLYM
+7 EVIKNL
-22 ADDIPWVIG
+22 
-31 YSGGKDSTAT
+31 
-41 LQLVWYAIRELDPS
+41 QELDPS

-61 YLRQVDEESLLTLLQ
+61 YLRQADEESLLTLLQ

-108 IRPHYIKLIPAK
+108 IRPHYIKLIPVK

-143 KLLIDALVV
+143 KLLIDALSV

-170 NTSPSSSK
+170 NISPSSSAQQDIK
-178 TPSDTGDE
+178 APSDTVDE
-186 TLPNNTL
+186 TLPDNTP

-198 AENPNDESTEPEVN
+198 LEKPNEVSTEPEVN
-212 KESIEEPKELSKE
+212 EESIEEHKEPIKE
-225 PVVEIESEK
+225 PVVEIESK
-234 ESVSTKENNDNNN
+234 TESVSTKENNDNNN
-247 NSTDNSSLDPT
+247 FTDNSSLEPA
-258 IQKAFMDASLG
+258 IQKAFMEASLG

-291 QEIKELVIQHIT
+291 QEIKELVTQHIT
-303 QLSKNLT
+303 QLSNNLT

-335 EESEKVSVCIND
+335 EESEKVTVRITD
-347 IHTILENQYNEAK
+347 IQSILENQYNEAK
-360 ALSTNFSTLLEKP
+360 TLSTNFSTLLEKP

>member
-1 MASISK
+1 MRPRSP
-7 ETIKGLIETIQNLYM
+7 EVIKNL
-22 ADDIPWVIG
+22 
-31 YSGGKDSTAT
+31 
-41 LQLVWYAIRELDPS
+41 QELDPS

-61 YLRQVDEESLLTLLQ
+61 YLRQADEESLLTLLQ
-76 RKPDGFKTLLNSS
+76 RKPEGFKTLLNSS

-108 IRPHYIKLIPAK
+108 IRPHYIKLIPVK

-143 KLLIDALVV
+143 KLLIDALSV
-152 AKQELLDY
+152 AKQEILDY

-170 NTSPSSSK
+170 NISPSSSAQQDIK

-186 TLPNNTL
+186 RRPVRPNPPPSL
-193 SPSDE
+193 SDDVP
-198 AENPNDESTEPEVN
+198 TEDEVN
-212 KESIEEPKELSKE
+212 KESTEEPKEPIKE
-225 PVVEIESEK
+225 PVDEIESET
-234 ESVSTKENNDNNN
+234 EPISTKESNDEN
-247 NSTDNSSLDPT
+247 NSTDSSSLDPT

-291 QEIKELVIQHIT
+291 QEIKELVTQHIT
-303 QLSKNLT
+303 QLSNNLK
-310 AQQQTLELLQQTL
+310 AQQQTLDLLQQTL

-335 EESEKVSVCIND
+335 EESEKVTVRITD
-347 IHTILENQYNEAK
+347 IQSILENQYNEAK
-360 ALSTNFSTLLEKP
+360 TLSTNFSTLLEKP

>member
-1 MASISK
+1 MRPRSP
-7 ETIKGLIETIQNLYM
+7 EVIKH
-22 ADDIPWVIG
+22 
-31 YSGGKDSTAT
+31 
-41 LQLVWYAIRELDPS
+41 LQELDPS

-61 YLRQVDEESLLTLLQ
+61 YLRQADEESLLTLLQ

-108 IRPHYIKLIPAK
+108 IRPHYIKLIPVK

-143 KLLIDALVV
+143 KLLIDALSV

-170 NTSPSSSK
+170 NISPSSSAQQDIK
-178 TPSDTGDE
+178 TSSDTGDE
-186 TLPNNTL
+186 RIPNPPP
-193 SPSDE
+193 SPSYDAEKTDDVPTE
-198 AENPNDESTEPEVN
+198 AEVIKEST
-212 KESIEEPKELSKE
+212 EEPKELIKV
-225 PVVEIESEK
+225 PVDEIESET
-234 ESVSTKENNDNNN
+234 ESVSTKKTNDEN
-247 NSTDNSSLDPT
+247 NSTDSSSLDPT

-291 QEIKELVIQHIT
+291 QEIKELVTQHIT
-303 QLSKNLT
+303 QLSNNLK
-310 AQQQTLELLQQTL
+310 AQQQTLDLLQQTL

-335 EESEKVSVCIND
+335 EESEKVTVRISD
-347 IHTILENQYNEAK
+347 IQSILENQYNEAK
-360 ALSTNFSTLLEKP
+360 TLSTNFSTLLEKP
-373 TQDFYNSLETQVINK
+373 TQDLYNSLETQIISN
-388 MNSCINDESGMQL
+388 MNSCINDESGIQL
-401 QVEEIK
+401 QVQEIK
-407 KKSIGSIEKSTQ
+407 NKSIESIEKSTQ
-419 VVVDTTNNL
+419 VVKDTTNNL

-440 KIIEEANNF
+440 EIIEKSNNF

>member
-1 MASISK
+1 MRPRSP
-7 ETIKGLIETIQNLYM
+7 EVIKNL
-22 ADDIPWVIG
+22 
-31 YSGGKDSTAT
+31 
-41 LQLVWYAIRELDPS
+41 QELDPS

-61 YLRQVDEESLLTLLQ
+61 YLRQADEESLLTLLQ
-76 RKPDGFKTLLNSS
+76 RKPEGFKTLLNSS

-108 IRPHYIKLIPAK
+108 IRPHYIKLIPVK

-143 KLLIDALVV
+143 KLLIDALAV

-160 KDAQTMEIKE
+160 KDTQTMELKE
-170 NTSPSSSK
+170 NTSSSSSTQQDIK
-178 TPSDTGDE
+178 TPSDTVDE
-186 TLPNNTL
+186 TLPDNTP

-198 AENPNDESTEPEVN
+198 LEKPNEVNEEST
-212 KESIEEPKELSKE
+212 EEPKELIKE
-225 PVVEIESEK
+225 PVDEIESET
-234 ESVSTKENNDNNN
+234 ESVSTKESNDEN
-247 NSTDNSSLDPT
+247 NSTDSSSLDPI

-291 QEIKELVIQHIT
+291 QDIKELVTQHIT
-303 QLSKNLT
+303 QLSNNLT

-335 EESEKVSVCIND
+335 EESEKVSIRIND

-373 TQDFYNSLETQVINK
+373 TQDFYNSLETQIINK

>member
-1 MASISK
+1 MRPRSPK
-7 ETIKGLIETIQNLYM
+7 VIKNL
-22 ADDIPWVIG
+22 
-31 YSGGKDSTAT
+31 
-41 LQLVWYAIRELDPS
+41 QELDPS

-170 NTSPSSSK
+170 NTSPSSSTPQDTK

-225 PVVEIESEK
+225 PVVEIESET

-291 QEIKELVIQHIT
+291 QEIKELVTQHIT
-303 QLSKNLT
+303 QLSNNLT

-328 ALINRFT
+328 ALINHFT
-335 EESEKVSVCIND
+335 EESEKVTVRISD
-347 IHTILENQYNEAK
+347 IQSILENQYNEAK

-474 FVTLLIRG
+474 FITLLIRG

>member
-1 MASISK
+1 MRPRSP
-7 ETIKGLIETIQNLYM
+7 EVIKH
-22 ADDIPWVIG
+22 
-31 YSGGKDSTAT
+31 
-41 LQLVWYAIRELDPS
+41 LQELDPS

-61 YLRQVDEESLLTLLQ
+61 YLRQADEESLLTLLQ

-108 IRPHYIKLIPAK
+108 IRPHYIKLIPVK

-143 KLLIDALVV
+143 KLLIDALSV

-170 NTSPSSSK
+170 NISPSSSAQQDIK
-178 TPSDTGDE
+178 TSSDTGDE
-186 TLPNNTL
+186 RIPNPPP
-193 SPSDE
+193 SPSDDAEKTDDVPTE
-198 AENPNDESTEPEVN
+198 AEVIKEST
-212 KESIEEPKELSKE
+212 EEPKELIKE
-225 PVVEIESEK
+225 PVDEIESET
-234 ESVSTKENNDNNN
+234 ESVST
-247 NSTDNSSLDPT
+247 SLDPT
-258 IQKAFMDASLG
+258 IQKAFMNASLG

-291 QEIKELVIQHIT
+291 QEIKELVTQHIT
-303 QLSKNLT
+303 QLSNNLK
-310 AQQQTLELLQQTL
+310 AQQQTLDLLQQTL

-335 EESEKVSVCIND
+335 EESEKVTVCISD
-347 IHTILENQYNEAK
+347 IQSILENQYTKAK
-360 ALSTNFSTLLEKP
+360 TLSTNFSTLLEKP
-373 TQDFYNSLETQVINK
+373 TQDLYNSLETQIISN
-388 MNSCINDESGMQL
+388 MNSCINDESGIQL
-401 QVEEIK
+401 QVQEIK
-407 KKSIGSIEKSTQ
+407 NKSIESIEKSTQ
-419 VVVDTTNNL
+419 VVKDTTNNL

-440 KIIEEANNF
+440 EIIEKANNF

>member
-1 MASISK
+1 MRPRSP
-7 ETIKGLIETIQNLYM
+7 EVIKNL
-22 ADDIPWVIG
+22 
-31 YSGGKDSTAT
+31 
-41 LQLVWYAIRELDPS
+41 QELDPS

-61 YLRQVDEESLLTLLQ
+61 YLRQADEESLLTLLQ
-76 RKPDGFKTLLNSS
+76 RKPEGFKTLLNSS

-108 IRPHYIKLIPAK
+108 IRPHYIKLIPVK

-143 KLLIDALVV
+143 KLLIDALSV

-170 NTSPSSSK
+170 NISPSSSAQQDIK

-186 TLPNNTL
+186 RRPVRPNPPPSL
-193 SPSDE
+193 SDDVP
-198 AENPNDESTEPEVN
+198 TEDEVN
-212 KESIEEPKELSKE
+212 KESTEEPKEPIKE
-225 PVVEIESEK
+225 PVDEIESET
-234 ESVSTKENNDNNN
+234 EPISTKESNDEN
-247 NSTDNSSLDPT
+247 NSTDSSSLDPT

-291 QEIKELVIQHIT
+291 QEIKELVTQHIT
-303 QLSKNLT
+303 QLSNNLN
-310 AQQQTLELLQQTL
+310 AQQQTLDLLQQTL

-335 EESEKVSVCIND
+335 EESEKVTVCISD
-347 IHTILENQYNEAK
+347 IQSILENQYNEAK

>member
-1 MASISK
+1 MRPRSP
-7 ETIKGLIETIQNLYM
+7 EVIKNL
-22 ADDIPWVIG
+22 
-31 YSGGKDSTAT
+31 
-41 LQLVWYAIRELDPS
+41 QELDPS

-61 YLRQVDEESLLTLLQ
+61 YLRQADEESLLTLLQ
-76 RKPDGFKTLLNSS
+76 RKPEGFKTLLNSS

-108 IRPHYIKLIPAK
+108 IRPHYIKLIPVK

-143 KLLIDALVV
+143 KLLIDALSV

-170 NTSPSSSK
+170 NISPSSSAQQDIK

-186 TLPNNTL
+186 RRPRRPNPPP
-193 SPSDE
+193 SPSDDV
-198 AENPNDESTEPEVN
+198 PTEDEVN
-212 KESIEEPKELSKE
+212 KESTEEPKEPIKEPKEPIKE
-225 PVVEIESEK
+225 PVDEIKSETESVPTK
-234 ESVSTKENNDNNN
+234 ESNDEN
-247 NSTDNSSLDPT
+247 NSTDNSSLDPA
-258 IQKAFMDASLG
+258 IQKAFMAASLG
-269 DFTKSLEQKIIAIVT
+269 DFTKSLEQKIIAIVA

-291 QEIKELVIQHIT
+291 QEIKELVTQHIT
-303 QLSKNLT
+303 QLSNNLT

-335 EESEKVSVCIND
+335 EESEKVSVRIND

-360 ALSTNFSTLLEKP
+360 TLSTNFSTLLEKP
-373 TQDFYNSLETQVINK
+373 TQDFYNSLETQIINK